1 MSVTNRSEQGQTV
14 STAKSDR
21 DVVIVKM
28 NMPHR
33 FNITPGKESHRDLNT
48 TKRSL
53 RDRALVF
60 NNSDRDE
67 MTRNTTE
74 NAFATVTVNLLSRPK
89 YQDGEE
95 QPHSDEDITNGE
107 TNDGVKMPDDEEDNS
122 EKDDNKDHENIEETE
137 SDSDNEDGS
146 MQRTKTPLSSIRNVT
161 LTPLVLPNIAL
172 ACPKCSTY
180 VNICHLRSHRDFHAA
195 LQTFK
200 FDQHY
205 IPQNLKTLIKRRK
218 TLIKKLQET
227 SRQTNGNG
235 FSDKNLQRINTA
247 FEILKSELEGTGDTF
262 RILETE
268 LRKYFK

>member
-14 STAKSDR
+14 SSPHSAEKR

-28 NMPHR
+28 NMPNR
-33 FNITPGKESHRDLNT
+33 FNIAPGIQSQRDQNT

-53 RDRALVF
+53 RDRGLVI

-67 MTRNTTE
+67 MTRNYTE
-74 NAFATVTVNLLSRPK
+74 NGFATVTVNLLSRPK

-95 QPHSDEDITNGE
+95 QLHSDDETTNE
-107 TNDGVKMPDDEEDNS
+107 ENDDGVKMRHDEEENS
-122 EKDDNKDHENIEETE
+122 EKDENKDHENLDETE
-137 SDSDNEDGS
+137 SEDSDHEDGS
-146 MQRTKTPLSSIRNVT
+146 MRRTKTPLSARNVT
-161 LTPLVLPNIAL
+161 LTPLALPNIAL

-200 FDQHY
+200 FEHHY

-218 TLIKKLQET
+218 TLIKKLQE
-227 SRQTNGNG
+227 SSKQSNGKG
-235 FSDKNLQRINTA
+235 FVDKNLQRINTA
-247 FEILKSELEGTGDTF
+247 FEILKSELEGTGNNF
-262 RILETE
+262 RIFERE
-268 LRKYFK
+268 LRK